1 MNNEKNNDSVF
12 IMQAFKEEIDITS
25 KAIDEIEKKIEKTK
39 EEDEHNLNVLKMR
52 FILKHNYLEM
62 LEEMQELE
70 EKEGAISKELPLVE
84 IDEEE
89 EIETEEE

>member
-1 MNNEKNNDSVF
+1 MTKETNNDSAF
-12 IMQAFKEEIDITS
+12 ILQAFKEEIENTEQTI
-25 KAIDEIEKKIEKTK
+25 EQLEKKIEKS
-39 EEDEHNLNVLKMR
+39 EENEQALNILKMR
-52 FILKHNYLEM
+52 FLLKHNYLEM